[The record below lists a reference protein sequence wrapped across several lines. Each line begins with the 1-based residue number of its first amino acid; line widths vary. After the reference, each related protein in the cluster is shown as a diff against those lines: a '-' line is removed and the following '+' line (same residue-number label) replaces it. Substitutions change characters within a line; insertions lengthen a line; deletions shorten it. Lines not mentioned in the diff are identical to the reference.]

1 MTTILGLG
9 PWTLAYALLVVLAGG
24 FLKGYSGFG
33 ASMLWATALSM
44 VLPPAEIV
52 PMVLLFEV
60 ASSLQL
66 LPGVRREVE
75 WRSVGLLLVGAV
87 IGTPI
92 GAWALAA
99 LPPDPIRVV
108 IALVAL
114 GGSIAIASGFAWKG
128 RPGLAAIL
136 VVGIVFGLINGS
148 TTVGGPP
155 VVLFYFATPVGAAAS
170 RASII
175 AFFLMTDAYAA
186 AWSAVNGLL
195 SWQVLARTA
204 LFLPVMLV
212 GVWLGARHFIQ
223 TSPES
228 FKRFALILLM
238 ALGVA
243 LLLRTL
249 LA

>member
-1 MTTILGLG
+1 VTTILGLT
-9 PWTLAYALLVVLAGG
+9 PWIFAYALLVVIAGG

-33 ASMLWATALSM
+33 ASMLWATSLSL

-66 LPGVRREVE
+66 LPAVRREVE
-75 WRSVGLLLVGAV
+75 WRSVGILLIGAC
-87 IGTPI
+87 IGTPV
-92 GAWALAA
+92 GSWALAA
-99 LPPDPIRVV
+99 LPADPIRIV

-114 GGSIAIASGFAWKG
+114 LGSIAIASGFAWKG
-128 RPGLAAIL
+128 RPGIATIIA
-136 VVGIVFGLINGS
+136 VGIVFGLINGS

-175 AFFLMTDAYAA
+175 AFFLLTDSFAA
-186 AWSAVNGLL
+186 ASGAVYGLL
-195 SWQVLARTA
+195 TVEVLARTA
-204 LFLPVMLV
+204 LFLPAMLL
-212 GVWLGARHFIQ
+212 GVWLGARHFIH

-238 ALGVA
+238 ALGAA
-243 LLLRTL
+243 LLLKTL